1 MNTTPEYDTIDLRQ
15 MFWFL
20 LKKWKVLLA
29 AVLVGALLGAG
40 VTALQAEKTV
50 DSFDMEKLDQ
60 DSIQQYVA
68 YQKLYEDHLKYAQD
82 SVLLHMD
89 SNAVYSG
96 EITYYLTAGYSTELA
111 AMQFSAIPDEPD
123 ILEKLKA
130 AAGLDCGEQAVREL
144 VGIWYNKRSEP
155 NVQLVSSDD
164 LESLPRS
171 AVVSVSAI
179 ASTRES
185 CEAMLGVLRGR
196 VEEMDAQCREAYEN
210 YRFEMI
216 SDQVSFGYS
225 STVANAQKEEADQ
238 RSAYVTQL
246 KTLEKGLGADE
257 KAYYSLVYEPD
268 EKPQQRG
275 MLSLLKYPVLLAM
288 LFGLLAVVVY
298 CVQFAMDGHI
308 KTVSDVREAYGV
320 HVLACLS
327 SGGKPRRGIDGWL
340 DRHSQ
345 KAEPPANSREY
356 LLTALN
362 TLPQKKLLLCGEA
375 ADGGIQE
382 LTGWLSGQN
391 PALRACGLLQSDARA
406 QQAAPECDGVVVF
419 VHLWKTSRMEL
430 EREIEICRT
439 RKLPLV
445 GVVTVGKA

>member
-1 MNTTPEYDTIDLRQ
+1 M
-15 MFWFL
+15 
-20 LKKWKVLLA
+20 
-29 AVLVGALLGAG
+29 
-40 VTALQAEKTV
+40 
-50 DSFDMEKLDQ
+50 
-60 DSIQQYVA
+60 
-68 YQKLYEDHLKYAQD
+68 
-82 SVLLHMD
+82 
-89 SNAVYSG
+89 
-96 EITYYLTAGYSTELA
+96 
-111 AMQFSAIPDEPD
+111 
-123 ILEKLKA
+123 
-130 AAGLDCGEQAVREL
+130 
-144 VGIWYNKRSEP
+144 
-155 NVQLVSSDD
+155 QLVSSDD

-327 SGGKPRRGIDGWL
+327 SGGKPR
-340 DRHSQ
+340 
-345 KAEPPANSREY
+345 
-356 LLTALN
+356 
-362 TLPQKKLLLCGEA
+362 
-375 ADGGIQE
+375 GG
-382 LTGWLSGQN
+382 
-391 PALRACGLLQSDARA
+391 
-406 QQAAPECDGVVVF
+406 
-419 VHLWKTSRMEL
+419 
-430 EREIEICRT
+430 
-439 RKLPLV
+439 
-445 GVVTVGKA
+445 